1 MAIFIF
7 LLTRNIQTATPTA
20 MLEDLTAAAKA
31 ELAPKAYEIGFRR
44 TIHGSGNPKPHD
56 PDYARKLEAHKACLK
71 E

>member
-1 MAIFIF
+1 
-7 LLTRNIQTATPTA
+7 